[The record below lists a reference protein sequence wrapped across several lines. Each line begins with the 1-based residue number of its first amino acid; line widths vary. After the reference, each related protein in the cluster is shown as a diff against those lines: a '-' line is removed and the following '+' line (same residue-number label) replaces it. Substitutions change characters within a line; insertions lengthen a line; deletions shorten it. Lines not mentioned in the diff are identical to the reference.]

1 MADDSLAL
9 RRETLRAHGAEGALQ
24 DELLAYNENRFDAA
38 RAAELE
44 LPLADEPHLEAWT
57 QYAAD
62 AQSLGVVPALR
73 RRFVQM
79 LFPVQEG
86 ISQSDLYRA
95 ATRKG
100 LRPDAPGPGPELR
113 DPAGVELV
121 LNPTVAGRIPLLVVR
136 DRADFET
143 LVRVFSGRN
152 EPIPVPPSMGACIV
166 TGLNNWDRVRAQ
178 REAFEARTGHPGDEA
193 AWIQE
198 FQANLVPNKPLYQ
211 DRFIILSRGPY
222 SAVPAA
228 AVGRPE
234 DEWLRTSLDIR
245 REHECTHYFTCRVFG
260 SMRNNL
266 LDEII
271 ADFAGLVRVFGGY
284 DGDLALRFFGL
295 EDHPRYRAGGRLESY
310 LGDPPLS
317 PPAVAVLRSLVH
329 QAVRNIENF
338 ADGHEV
344 IEDRDAAGRMVVA
357 LTAMTLEELASTEMA
372 ARLDAALAP
381 MQKQRLSVPGTD
393 AGIREVLERLE
404 SFLHRNPAF
413 EPLRADL
420 GVVLDEVLSNVVKY
434 AYAGG
439 SERPIVVD
447 AIVRPT
453 SLEIEVIDEGPAF
466 DPLER
471 ATPDTNQALAERPIG
486 GLGIHIVKELM
497 DEVEYRREG
506 ERNHLRFKKRLAPR

>member
-1 MADDSLAL
+1 VTDALLAA
-9 RRETLRAHGAEGALQ
+9 RREILRAHGAAGAVVE
-24 DELLAYNENRFDAA
+24 ELLAYNENRFDPA
-38 RAAELE
+38 RAADLE
-44 LPLADEPHLEAWT
+44 LPLHDEPHLEAWAR
-57 QYAAD
+57 YAAD
-62 AQSLGVVPALR
+62 AAEMGVVPALE

-79 LFPVQEG
+79 LFPVEQG
-86 ISQSDLYRA
+86 ISQTDAYRA

-100 LRPDAPGPGPELR
+100 LRPESSGPGPSLR
-113 DPAGVELV
+113 DPQGVELV
-121 LNPTVAGRIPLLVVR
+121 LNPTVAGRIPVLVVR

-152 EPIPVPPSMGACIV
+152 EPIPVPLSMGACIV
-166 TGLNNWDRVRAQ
+166 TGLNNWDRVREY
-178 REAFEARTGHPGDEA
+178 REAFEARTGATRDED
-193 AWIQE
+193 AWLAE

-222 SAVPAA
+222 SAVPAPS
-228 AVGRPE
+228 VGRPE
-234 DEWLRTSLDIR
+234 DEWLRLSLDIR

-284 DGDLALRFFGL
+284 DADLALRFFGL

-310 LGDPPLS
+310 LGDPPLG
-317 PPAVAVLRSLVH
+317 PDAVTVLRSLVH

-344 IEDRDAAGRMVVA
+344 LEDRDAAGRMVVA
-357 LTAMTLEELASTEMA
+357 LTAMTLEELASADMA
-372 ARLDAALAP
+372 RRLDDALAP
-381 MQKQRLSVPGTD
+381 MQKQRLTVPGTD

-404 SFLHRNPAF
+404 SFLARNPGYA
-413 EPLRADL
+413 PLRADL

-434 AYAGG
+434 AYGGG
-439 SERPIVVD
+439 SERPMVVD

-466 DPLER
+466 DPLAR
-471 ATPDTNQALAERPIG
+471 DAPDTQQALSERPIG